1 MSARLSRRERGP
13 ESAAGSAMGARKD
26 EVALT
31 GLSARAQNAV
41 RAALAGRPA
50 TSENLRSLTQRDLFA
65 ISGVGRRTLKEVV
78 GWARATSTRVAPVDT
93 DRAAPSAR
101 SRSSLFQSRARSSF
115 VSAARKKAPLEG
127 PLPSLIDEQ
136 KIRCAKSQPRE

>member
-1 MSARLSRRERGP
+1 
-13 ESAAGSAMGARKD
+13 MGARKD

-31 GLSARAQNAV
+31 RLSARAQNAV

-78 GWARATSTRVAPVDT
+78 GWAAMSGVR
-93 DRAAPSAR
+93 
-101 SRSSLFQSRARSSF
+101 
-115 VSAARKKAPLEG
+115 
-127 PLPSLIDEQ
+127 LP
-136 KIRCAKSQPRE
+136 RG